1 MNMQDSVMDDGGV
14 PITGLDELESHLQV
28 LLQSPDA
35 VLEEGL
41 FDEVGLQLTGMS
53 SNGGFLALVF

>member
-1 MNMQDSVMDDGGV
+1 MDDGGV

-53 SNGGFLALVF
+53 SDRGLLWSCVVGMF

>member
-1 MNMQDSVMDDGGV
+1 MDDGGV
-14 PITGLDELESHLQV
+14 SITGLDELESHLQV